1 MIEDKT
7 DGVEVKIA
15 ENPEEAFWETCRKRC
30 VKEIDNSEKE
40 IIINKHILIL
50 CEQKLKEK

>member
-1 MIEDKT
+1 MIKDKT